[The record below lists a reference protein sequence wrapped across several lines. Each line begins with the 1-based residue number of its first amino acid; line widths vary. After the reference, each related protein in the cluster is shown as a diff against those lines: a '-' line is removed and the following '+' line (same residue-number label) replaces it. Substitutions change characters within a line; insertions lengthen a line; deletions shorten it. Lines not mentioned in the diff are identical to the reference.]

1 MTPRHEEPQAAVERR
16 FDWRSALRSLV
27 LPLAVLALIVGGL
40 WYWQNRGDSA
50 SNSPYGPVALPEA
63 KNVTDSSPAPQ
74 EGRAGPDFLLER
86 LAGGVLRFSDLQGK
100 PVLLNFWAS
109 WCPPCK
115 EEMPEI
121 VAAYERFK
129 DDGLVVVAVNL
140 QEADSKIS
148 DFAQRFGMDFPVAI
162 DRSGDV
168 AETWRIGGAIDGL
181 PSSYFIDSSGVV
193 RSVFNQPLTEESIE
207 QGLADILPG
216 GAT

>member
-1 MTPRHEEPQAAVERR
+1 MTLPHEEAGVAVERR
-16 FDWRSALRSLV
+16 FDWRGAVRSLV
-27 LPLAVLALIVGGL
+27 PPLAVLALIVGGL

-50 SNSPYGPVALPEA
+50 ASSPYGPVALPEVRNA
-63 KNVTDSSPAPQ
+63 TERGPAPE

-86 LAGGVLRFSDLQGK
+86 LGGSEVRLSDLQGK

-121 VAAYERFK
+121 VAAYERYK

-140 QEADSKIS
+140 QEADAKIS
-148 DFAQRFGMDFPVAI
+148 DFAQRFGMDFPIVI
-162 DRSGDV
+162 DRSGNV
-168 AETWRIGGAIDGL
+168 GEAWRIGGAFQGL

-193 RSVFNQPLTEESIE
+193 RSVFNQPLTTESIE
-207 QGLADILPG
+207 QGLADILPQ

>member
-1 MTPRHEEPQAAVERR
+1 MTEESGANVERR
-16 FDWRSALRSLV
+16 FDWRGALRSLV

-50 SNSPYGPVALPEA
+50 SNSPYGPVALPQA
-63 KNVTDSSPAPQ
+63 KNATERSPAPE
-74 EGRAGPDFLLER
+74 EGRAGPDFLLEQVGGGELR
-86 LAGGVLRFSDLQGK
+86 LSDLQGK

-109 WCPPCK
+109 WCPPCR

-121 VAAYERFK
+121 VAAYERYK
-129 DDGLVVVAVNL
+129 DEGLIVIGVNL
-140 QEADSKIS
+140 QEPSDIIS
-148 DFAQRFGMDFPVAI
+148 EFAQDFGMTFPIVI

-181 PSSYFIDSSGVV
+181 PSSYFIDATGVV
-193 RSVFNQPLTEESIE
+193 RGVFNLPLTEESIE

-216 GAT
+216 GAR